1 MISTFWPFHRK
12 KRSNNLSSLQLYK
25 HFKTL
30 QHLINFS
37 SKMFLKSSLVLSIL
51 VATLVSATPVVG
63 DYSGLGLGVGLDS
76 SLAGGQGGLGGPGD
90 LGDLGS
96 SSCSTG
102 DCSTTV
108 PVAPISIV
116 PETDF
121 VPINNVLPI
130 VNILPVDVNDYSFL
144 NDDLYG
150 DYGFGGYGGYGNYGY
165 GYGGIGGLGGL
176 GSLGGLG
183 GLGLGGGGIGGL
195 GGIGEGGVG
204 GLGLRG
210 LGGIGGLGGLG
221 VIGDLGLGG
230 F

>member
-1 MISTFWPFHRK
+1 MAILQK
-12 KRSNNLSSLQLYK
+12 SNNSNSLQLHK
-25 HFKTL
+25 QSKTP
-30 QHLINFS
+30 QHLIDFS
-37 SKMFLKSSLVLSIL
+37 SNMYLKSSLVLSIL

-63 DYSGLGLGVGLDS
+63 DYSDLGLGGGLDS
-76 SLAGGQGGLGGPGD
+76 SLAGGLGGLGGAGD
-90 LGDLGS
+90 LGNLGS
-96 SSCSTG
+96 SYCSTG

-130 VNILPVDVNDYSFL
+130 VNVLPVDVNDYSFL
-144 NDDLYG
+144 NNDPYG
-150 DYGFGGYGGYGNYGY
+150 DYGYGGYGGYGDFDYGY
-165 GYGGIGGLGGL
+165 DGIGGLSGLGGVGLGGIGGLGGL
-176 GSLGGLG
+176 G
-183 GLGLGGGGIGGL
+183 GL
-195 GGIGEGGVG
+195 GGIGNL
-204 GLGLRG
+204 GLGG